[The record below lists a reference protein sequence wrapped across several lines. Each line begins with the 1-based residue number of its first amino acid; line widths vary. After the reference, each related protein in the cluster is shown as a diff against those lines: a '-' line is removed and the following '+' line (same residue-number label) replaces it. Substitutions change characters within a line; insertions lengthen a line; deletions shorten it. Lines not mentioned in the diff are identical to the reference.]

1 MFSTNTTPSLATRFA
16 RNTFVVRSE
25 TPLAEER
32 MRQAAPSIFAQGKH
46 ASRSER
52 YTYIPTIEVLRGL
65 RKEGFEPFMVAQSK
79 SRIEGK
85 TDFTKHMIRMRH
97 VRDDAGR
104 VDTRPEANEII
115 LINSHDGASSYQML
129 AGVFRFVCCNG
140 LVVGSVS
147 NDIRIPHKGDIRNDV
162 IEGAFR
168 VLDDFEAVDASMD
181 GMKALTLQVDEER
194 AFATAALALRYG
206 ERVEGRSPAPVTAEQ
221 LIEAR
226 RPEDQGRSLWSAFQ
240 RVQENS
246 LRGGQSGRSVQ
257 GRRMQTRAVGSI
269 DRSVNLNRA
278 LWVLAEEMRRLKAQ
292 RGTGRVDRSNAVT
305 PPCFVCSPR
314 RSGVDRACARRQGP
328 AREPGPRPSRPAV
341 RGARAR
347 TSGIRYFVPLREAS
361 TPAAWVLLRLRNAAI
376 AGK

>member
-1 MFSTNTTPSLATRFA
+1 MYSTPTLATRFA

-25 TPLAEER
+25 TPLAEEQ
-32 MRQAAPSIFAQGKH
+32 MRQAAPSIFASGKH

-97 VRDDAGR
+97 AGH
-104 VDTRPEANEII
+104 VSTRPEANEII

-140 LVVGSVS
+140 LVVGTVA
-147 NDIRIPHKGDIRNDV
+147 NDIRIPHKGNIQNDV
-162 IEGAFR
+162 IDGAFR
-168 VLDDFEAVDASMD
+168 VLEDFESVDASTE
-181 GMKALTLQVDEER
+181 GMKAIELKPEEER

-206 ERVEGRSPAPVTAEQ
+206 ERTEGQPPAPITPDQ
-221 LIEAR
+221 LVEAR
-226 RPEDQGRSLWSAFQ
+226 RPEDLGHSLWTTFQ
-240 RVQENS
+240 RVQENT

-257 GRRMQTRAVGSI
+257 GRRLQTRAVGSI

-278 LWVLAEEMRRLKAQ
+278 LWVLAEEMRKI
-292 RGTGRVDRSNAVT
+292 
-305 PPCFVCSPR
+305 R
-314 RSGVDRACARRQGP
+314 R
-328 AREPGPRPSRPAV
+328 
-341 RGARAR
+341 
-347 TSGIRYFVPLREAS
+347 
-361 TPAAWVLLRLRNAAI
+361 
-376 AGK
+376 

>member
-1 MFSTNTTPSLATRFA
+1 MYSSHTPNLATRFA

-25 TPLAEER
+25 TPLAEDL
-32 MRQAAPSIFAQGKH
+32 MRQAAPSIFAEGKH

-97 VRDDAGR
+97 VGQVEAK
-104 VDTRPEANEII
+104 PEANEII
-115 LINSHDGASSYQML
+115 LINSHDGASSHQML

-140 LVVGSVS
+140 LVVGTVA
-147 NDIRIPHKGDIRNDV
+147 NDIRIPHKGNIQDDV

-168 VLDDFEAVDASMD
+168 VLDEFEAVDASAD
-181 GMKALTLQVDEER
+181 GMKALTLKPDEER

-206 ERVEGRSPAPVTAEQ
+206 ERSEGQSPAPITVDQ

-226 RPEDQGRSLWSAFQ
+226 RPEDLGHSLWTTFQ
-240 RVQENS
+240 RVQENA
-246 LRGGQSGRSVQ
+246 LRGGQRGRSVQ

-269 DRSVNLNRA
+269 DRSVSLNRA
-278 LWVLAEEMRRLKAQ
+278 LWVLAEEMRKIK
-292 RGTGRVDRSNAVT
+292 T
-305 PPCFVCSPR
+305 
-314 RSGVDRACARRQGP
+314 
-328 AREPGPRPSRPAV
+328 
-341 RGARAR
+341 
-347 TSGIRYFVPLREAS
+347 
-361 TPAAWVLLRLRNAAI
+361 
-376 AGK
+376 